1 MGEITLPLSTC
12 KKFLIENGQR
22 ASPEAVKLFHDKL
35 VVLGREAAKVVQAKA
50 EEAKRKTIQAED
62 FN

>member
-1 MGEITLPLSTC
+1 MGEISLPLSQC
-12 KKFLIENGQR
+12 KNFLIENGHR

-35 VVLGREAAKVVQAKA
+35 IALGREAAKVIQAKA
-50 EEAKRKTIQAED
+50 EESKRKTIQAED